1 MRLLAHICDCG
12 CVLVCKAIQSCI
24 WLEPP
29 GRNGRQCNPG
39 GNCLVTRCLLANIPR
54 KQAHVHGLHCTEAVA
69 EVAANTL
76 PIIAS
81 LLPSTSHRSA
91 SWLIIYL
98 QLTFYKPRTSPSHTH
113 THTQTHF
120 HTHTYTPTHIQ
131 CDWDPRLPFD
141 FTNIC
146 SQLLHFHFSTFSAG
160 VYGNFQGFQN
170 FNFQIYFIS
179 ICYYIVESDKRLLS
193 QKIRFTPTY
202 KNNWKIWIVDVKGV

>member
-1 MRLLAHICDCG
+1 MRLLAHICDCE

-113 THTQTHF
+113 THA
-120 HTHTYTPTHIQ
+120 HTYTHSM
-131 CDWDPRLPFD
+131 RLRPPAAIWFHKYLQSA
-141 FTNIC
+141 FALSFFHLFRWGIREFPGISELQFSNIFYFY
-146 SQLLHFHFSTFSAG
+146 LLLYS
-160 VYGNFQGFQN
+160 
-170 FNFQIYFIS
+170 
-179 ICYYIVESDKRLLS
+179 R
-193 QKIRFTPTY
+193 IR
-202 KNNWKIWIVDVKGV
+202 